1 LNVLS
6 NVTSRDGPPILSIR
20 SFNVPGGWWLY
31 VGVETMIASA
41 SRIASRTAA
50 RSSGALLEAAL
61 TFEARSKPTG
71 LSRGAGF
78 VGMEMEG
85 TCIHDVVMVESD
97 SVAAVKAALSRISEF
112 PDGVPFTR
120 PSMCIVWFAGSS
132 HISRPE

>member
-1 LNVLS
+1 
-6 NVTSRDGPPILSIR
+6 
-20 SFNVPGGWWLY
+20 
-31 VGVETMIASA
+31 MIASA

-120 PSMCIVWFAGSS
+120 PSICIVRFAGSS
-132 HISRPE
+132 HISRHKCLLLTIGIYVLRIERGR